1 MSLQN
6 LAFSSLQ
13 DFSIQDVLTTIQ
25 KKPIPQVDPG
35 ESLEYLLKELKFYPQ
50 IPIENKYVFT
60 IKDLLTHLVL
70 KI

>member
-25 KKPIPQVDPG
+25 KKPILQVDPG
-35 ESLEYLLKELKFYPQ
+35 ESLEYLLKELEFYP
-50 IPIENKYVFT
+50 NF
-60 IKDLLTHLVL
+60 
-70 KI
+70 KILFFAKKTVRLI